1 MVSINSGGVFTFSSP
16 RYRDEV
22 DGRRGRTP
30 LKANEVPSTDGM
42 LPSRNDVQL
51 ASLGGSASPALE
63 NGGAPSLSGPGLRM
77 IPGASGLTTDMRK
90 EPSAALNEA
99 RAAKTINALSSF
111 PSRPDLRD
119 RLFEAADKAQYRGTD
134 NRPEA
139 ERGVSSPQAIRAAA
153 ADMKALQ
160 KDWPT
165 LSPKER
171 QDRYAEL
178 INKRLTAA
186 GVHEVTVKD
195 EPGLARGK
203 FSPDD
208 WSFKTSLPKTS
219 TLSDAD
225 AAELLDTAVH
235 EGVHAEQDFLMARE
249 LSASG
254 RKLNG
259 FSPAA
264 LADAEKK
271 NKAAPLTVAQE
282 EYAKALIAGIPAG
295 GMEQYSDAVGASFK
309 AYEAKQTEVQQV
321 VAELRKNPTK
331 ANLEKADKLVQE
343 LQEKEAEAGRA
354 YEAYRRYGYEAD
366 AHGAGAAARN
376 SLGAP

>member
-16 RYRDEV
+16 RFRDEI
-22 DGRRGRTP
+22 DGRRGSPP
-30 LKANEVPSTDGM
+30 LQANEVPSADGM
-42 LPSRNDVQL
+42 LPPKVEL
-51 ASLGGSASPALE
+51 ASLGGSAPHALE
-63 NGGAPSLSGPGLRM
+63 NGGAAFGSGPGLRM
-77 IPGASGLTTDMRK
+77 IPGATGLTTDRRQ

-99 RAAKTINALSSF
+99 RAAKMIHTLSSF
-111 PSRPDLRD
+111 PARPDLRD

-134 NRPEA
+134 VRPEA

-165 LSPKER
+165 LTPKER

-208 WSFKTSLPKTS
+208 WSFKTSLPKTN

-249 LSASG
+249 MRASG
-254 RKLNG
+254 IRFNG
-259 FSPAA
+259 FSPDA
-264 LADAEKK
+264 LADADKK
-271 NKAAPLTVAQE
+271 NKGAPLTASQE
-282 EYAKALIAGIPAG
+282 KYAKALRAGIPAG

-309 AYEAKQTEVQQV
+309 AYEAKQTEVQQA
-321 VAELRKNPTK
+321 VADLRKDPTK
-331 ANLEKADKLVQE
+331 QNLEKADKLIQE
-343 LQEKEAEAGRA
+343 LQEREAEAGRA

-366 AHGAGAAARN
+366 AHAAGAAARN
-376 SLGAP
+376 SFGAP